1 MATKQ
6 WAIGVDLGGTKI
18 EAALVNGNGV
28 IEHRVR
34 VKTDVKDGVKS
45 IQKQLVQVV
54 RQVLEDKKETEPV
67 GVGIGVAGQ
76 IEKDTGKVIYAP
88 NLNWSD
94 VPLKENIENGLK
106 LPVHVINDVRA
117 AAWGEWLHGSG
128 KNSSDMVCVF
138 VGTGIGGGIVSGGRM
153 LTGHS
158 NSAGEIG
165 HMTISVDG
173 PKCHCGNRGCFEAL
187 AGGWAIAQR
196 AQNMLQEEKYHNS
209 AIIEKASGNMEDITA
224 KMVVESYHEGDAA
237 ANHLMSK
244 VTNDLASGLISMVN
258 AFNPEYLVL
267 GGGVIEGMPEMIDR
281 VKSIIK
287 ERALKVS
294 TKDLKVVPAD
304 LHNDSGVIGAAA
316 LAMQLFNNKK

>member
-106 LPVHVINDVRA
+106 LPVDVINDVRA